1 MPESETGQAGPETAN
16 VGAEENQ
23 RELHGSSSSA
33 ASCRTKVAYQDLKQ
47 KLVQDPSHLLK
58 SMIKK
63 HMSYNGDQLPKLK
76 DIVFVDQADVEI
88 IKINF
93 MGMMVDISI
102 GQHGG
107 LCTLDFMNFIDEQVI
122 GKDHLLKRSI
132 LLLKAFLTYESSLL
146 GSQLACM
153 ATYGLYT
160 LAIYIFNNYN
170 KENEIQNEMQFFNK
184 FYEIF
189 GHFDWDKY
197 MVSIYGP
204 IRIQNFYDKLRGGG
218 FDMT

>member
-1 MPESETGQAGPETAN
+1 MEEQEVDTLDAADNETGQAGPETGTA
-16 VGAEENQ
+16 AEENQ
-23 RELHGSSSSA
+23 RELRGSGTLA
-33 ASCRTKVAYQDLKQ
+33 AGCRTKVADQDWKQ
-47 KLVQDPSHLLK
+47 LMQDPSKLRK
-58 SMIKK
+58 SMVKK
-63 HMSYNGDQLPKLK
+63 HASQNGDQLPKLK

-107 LCTLDFMNFIDEQVI
+107 LCTLDFMNFVDERVI
-122 GKDHLLKRSI
+122 GRDHLLKRSI

-170 KENEIQNEMQFFNK
+170 K
-184 FYEIF
+184 
-189 GHFDWDKY
+189 
-197 MVSIYGP
+197 
-204 IRIQNFYDKLRGGG
+204 
-218 FDMT
+218 